1 MRHIYLDHNATTPV
15 LPEVLEVMLQYYRA
29 EYGNPSSVHRY
40 GRQARVAVDDARD
53 YVAQLLGA
61 PAASITFCSG
71 GTEANNTILKGV
83 AAALRDRGQHI
94 ITSQIEHPCVLDT
107 CAALARQGYTISYVP
122 VDAHGVVDP
131 EAVREALTEETI
143 LVSIM
148 HANNE
153 VGTLQPIAEI
163 ARLAQARGVLLHTD
177 AVQSVGKIPLN
188 VVELGVD
195 FLTFSGHKL
204 YAPKG
209 IGGWYARSRTALPPL
224 LHGGHQERGLR
235 SGTENVAAIAALGKA
250 CEIAWRDMASEGERQ
265 HQLQQRLEHGLRE
278 RIPDVRIQG
287 EGAARLPSTTNAA
300 FANVEGETLLMGL
313 DLQGVYI
320 STGSACSSGSLEPS
334 HVLQAMGV
342 PEAYLH
348 GALRLSL
355 GRATSHAD
363 IEYVLEMLPGIV
375 EQARMLFPAV

>member
-1 MRHIYLDHNATTPV
+1 MRLVYLDHNATTPV

-29 EYGNPSSVHRY
+29 GFGNPSSVHRY

-53 YVAQLLGA
+53 CVAQLLQ
-61 PAASITFCSG
+61 AAAATITFCSG

-83 AAALRDRGQHI
+83 AAALKERGTHI

-107 CAALARQGYTISYVP
+107 CAYLARQGYTISYVP
-122 VDAHGVVDP
+122 VDARGVVDP
-131 EAVREALTEETI
+131 EAVCAALTDETI

-163 ARLAQARGVLLHTD
+163 ARLVQARGVLMHTD

-188 VVELGVD
+188 VAELGVD

-209 IGGWYARSRTALPPL
+209 VGGWYARPRAALHPL
-224 LHGGHQERGLR
+224 LHGGHQERGWR
-235 SGTENVAAIAALGKA
+235 SGTENVAAIAAFGKA
-250 CEIAWRDMASEGERQ
+250 CEIARRDMPSEGERQ
-265 HQLQQRLEHGLRE
+265 RQLQQHLEHGLRE
-278 RIPDVRIQG
+278 RIPAVRIQG
-287 EGAARLPSTTNAA
+287 EGVARLPSTTNAA
-300 FANVEGETLLMGL
+300 FANVEGETLLMSL

-334 HVLQAMGV
+334 HVLRAMGV

-348 GALRLSL
+348 GALRFSL

-363 IEYVLEMLPGIV
+363 IEYVLERLPGIV
-375 EQARMLFPAV
+375 EQART

>member
-1 MRHIYLDHNATTPV
+1 MRHVYLDHNATTPV

-29 EYGNPSSVHRY
+29 DFGNPSSVHRY

-53 YVAQLLGA
+53 CVAQLLQA
-61 PAASITFCSG
+61 PAAHLAFCSG

-83 AAALRDRGQHI
+83 AAALKERGTHI
-94 ITSQIEHPCVLDT
+94 VTSQIEHPCVLDT
-107 CAALARQGYTISYVP
+107 CAYLARQGYTISYVP
-122 VDAHGVVDP
+122 VDAQGVVDP
-131 EAVREALTEETI
+131 EAVREALTDATI

-163 ARLAQARGVLLHTD
+163 ARLVQARGVLMHTD
-177 AVQSVGKIPLN
+177 AVQSFGKIPLN
-188 VVELGVD
+188 IAELGVD

-209 IGGWYARSRTALPPL
+209 IGGWYARPRAAFPPL
-224 LHGGHQERGLR
+224 LHGGHQERGWR
-235 SGTENVAAIAALGKA
+235 AGTENVAAIAAFGKA
-250 CEIAWRDMASEGERQ
+250 CEIARRDMSAEGERQ
-265 HQLQQRLEHGLRE
+265 GQLQQRLEHGLRE
-278 RIPDVRIQG
+278 RIPDIRIQG
-287 EGAARLPSTTNAA
+287 EGTARLPNTTNAA
-300 FANVEGETLLMGL
+300 FANVEGETLLMSL

-342 PEAYLH
+342 PDAYLH

-355 GRATSHAD
+355 GRATAHAD
-363 IEYVLEMLPGIV
+363 IEYVLEVLPEIV
-375 EQARMLFPAV
+375 EQARS